1 MSKDKYG
8 FTESKNGILTVGQLL
23 KALEGLDANTQ
34 VVVGDSDGWY
44 NNLEGFHTPDG
55 DGYEA
60 LTFVQGVPV
69 DPRQF

>member
-1 MSKDKYG
+1 MSTDKCGY
-8 FTESKNGILTVGQLL
+8 TESKNGILTVGQLI

-44 NNLEGFHTPDG
+44 NNLEGFHIPYD

-60 LTFVQGVPV
+60 FIFFQGVPV
-69 DPRQF
+69 DSRQF

>member
-1 MSKDKYG
+1 MSKNKYG
-8 FTESKNGILTVGQLL
+8 FTKSKNGILTVGQLI

-34 VVVGDSDGWY
+34 IVVGDSDAWY
-44 NNLEGFHTPDG
+44 NNIEGFHAPDD
-55 DGYEA
+55 DGYTA